1 MTLNTGWTKKEEET
15 LTHFWALGESASKIG
30 AKLKRSRNSVI
41 SKVHRMGLKDH
52 GPKIIRSPRKKPLKA
67 TKEPTKG
74 IKEKV
79 YYIPLVAGKPI
90 NKDHFKAADKK
101 PVSLDELTTRSCR
114 WPLDDKNGK
123 HLGYCGANKEHGIA
137 YCDEHAAIAYP
148 ALRDLKKQKQEE
160 VA

>member
-52 GPKIIRSPRKKPLKA
+52 GPEIIRSPRKKPLKA

-90 NKDHFKAADKK
+90 NKDVFKARDNS
-101 PVSLDELTTRSCR
+101 PVPLDELTATSCK
-114 WPLDDKNGK
+114 WPLEVDGE
-123 HLGYCGANKEHGIA
+123 LVGYCGCQKTGVA
-137 YCDEHAAIAYP
+137 YCDAHAAIAYP
-148 ALRDLKKQKQEE
+148 ALRRLAQEKKVEA
-160 VA
+160 V